1 MLLITYKMLL
11 ITEYIITEKVVKR
24 FQSGVCLQHK
34 CFTDTR
40 ISYSMVQTLSHKPQI
55 QKA

>member
-1 MLLITYKMLL
+1 MMLITDKLLL